1 MVTFTVIYEDASK
14 VIYGYYPDGDK
25 ENEGQICVPSNGEA
39 YLLKPAEGDEF
50 GTYSYHVFSHIRQGE
65 KTGMAAWY

>member
-39 YLLKPAEGDEF
+39 YLLKPAEGDDF
-50 GTYSYHVFSHIRQGE
+50 GTYSYCLLYTSDAPTKRIV
-65 KTGMAAWY
+65 